1 MLLYCFVSQ
10 IRKLNLAGIC
20 SPYKGI
26 LIVKTPGFY
35 EYKSNFSKSFEISV
49 TACLP
54 RRLSAASA
62 SVLLQPAPAHA
73 PPPFPLSEGGGG
85 AVILSIGT
93 REPKKN
99 LTQHVLCLW
108 TLCNV

>member
-73 PPPFPLSEGGGG
+73 PPPFPLSEGGG
-85 AVILSIGT
+85 L
-93 REPKKN
+93 
-99 LTQHVLCLW
+99 
-108 TLCNV
+108 